1 MRHYFQDRDMVDLK
15 KTCAVV
21 AFRLDGRK
29 SKTHSFFDKDG
40 KRYLASSLNFHKILC
55 TANYLYHCVLNCM
68 YIFL

>member
-40 KRYLASSLNFHKILC
+40 KLSLNSFVK
-55 TANYLYHCVLNCM
+55 
-68 YIFL
+68 FE